1 MNKRLCFNLQP
12 AQTAA
17 LKTCAIALSLILVG
31 LTFLSTLAHAQK
43 FEEIDA
49 RFDRLITVDPLAAL
63 GFPEGA
69 TLVGASVSERFGAIS
84 ITENKKFVVLEAD
97 DPDDIPE
104 RVLITVEVQ
113 SGDGQAGDGQTGETG
128 PETVTLLVNFNQ
140 DVRYTPG
147 QLEVIG
153 AQLLLL
159 LTIAIFLEAAL
170 SVLFNWRFFQERYE
184 GRGYKTP
191 IAVFVSFIIVYS
203 FNIDVLKAVL
213 NEFGLSDSR
222 ERSSWLTQAVTAF
235 ILAGG
240 SSLIFQLFEIF
251 GLRAPGRRADEM
263 RELTNRASVKVKVN
277 RGSVPSDAQILI
289 YANDEIIGD
298 IAAGETRSHSR
309 STFVPGYPIE
319 PGKKTI
325 KLVAVRPGER
335 PSSAEVEG
343 EFTFA
348 PRAHVTVDLAFPD

>member
-1 MNKRLCFNLQP
+1 MDKKPSVSQKPF
-12 AQTAA
+12 QTAP
-17 LKTCAIALSLILVG
+17 LKPIAIALTLIAVG
-31 LTFLSTLAHAQK
+31 LTFLSTIAHAQK

-49 RFDRLITVDPLAAL
+49 RFDRLITLDPLAAL

-69 TLVGASVSERFGAIS
+69 TLIGASVSERFGAIS

-97 DPDDIPE
+97 DPNDIPE

-113 SGDGQAGDGQTGETG
+113 TGGVQTGEAA

-140 DVRYTPG
+140 GVRYTPG

-319 PGKKTI
+319 PGKKII